1 MAVLW
6 FSLITFLSDLYV
18 LFLNSTHVVGRDYCS
33 YSVSFLPS
41 SLPASLLCQRFVK
54 YRSLLYGVCKFT
66 RNTNFADVPLPRSS
80 EGSFGVWSKDTF
92 FCLISI
98 LLRFYCRIHYLDRH
112 IISLVSFYWLQF
124 RMLRWL
130 TCLFCPLAV
139 LYRPWNDPGPEMI
152 PTEPRNDPQTGPEMI
167 PKLALKWSPNWP
179 WNDPGPETIP
189 RSDRRWTLN
198 LFCHI

>member
-41 SLPASLLCQRFVK
+41 SLLCQRFVK

-139 LYRPWNDPGPEMI
+139 LYRPWNDPGPE
-152 PTEPRNDPQTGPEMI
+152 
-167 PKLALKWSPNWP
+167 
-179 WNDPGPETIP
+179 TIP
-189 RSDRRWTLN
+189 RWDRRWTLN